1 MKNYEHV
8 IKNKMLP
15 SGKLISDYE
24 IMTGKN
30 ISDEEFAY
38 IDEIGILPMAPK
50 DQWII
55 PEGFIVDLDGQVKKR
70 SIKLWKT
77 NLKNVNI
84 IENRCVLAC
93 QE

>member
-1 MKNYEHV
+1 MKNYNHV

-30 ISDEEFAY
+30 ISDLELAY
-38 IDEIGILPMAPK
+38 IDEAGILPVASK

-55 PEGFIVDLDGQVKKR
+55 PKGFIVDLDGQVKKETQ
-70 SIKLWKT
+70 SF
-77 NLKNVNI
+77 
-84 IENRCVLAC
+84 
-93 QE
+93 

>member
-1 MKNYEHV
+1 MSYFKGEFNVKNYDHV
-8 IKNKMLP
+8 IKNKILP

-55 PEGFIVDLDGQVKKR
+55 PKGFIVDLDGQVKK
-70 SIKLWKT
+70 
-77 NLKNVNI
+77 
-84 IENRCVLAC
+84 EA
-93 QE
+93 